1 MGAWGVRIFENDT
14 ALDEMQDITEF
25 GTTPEAVKAYTVAM
39 LNNWQDEHIQLLAIG
54 IVDASLNGV
63 EHSVFGNF
71 LEYNHFLLNLEPMED
86 LRERALKAVKNL
98 GVDSWNDDCKADR
111 QHLYDVLANRLTQGD
126 IDS

>member
-25 GTTPEAVKAYTVAM
+25 CKTPEAVKAYTVSM
-39 LNNWQDEHIQLLAIG
+39 LNNWHDEHIQLLAIG

-71 LEYNHFLLNLEPMED
+71 LEYNHFLLHLEPMED
-86 LRERALKAVKNL
+86 LRVRALEAVRNL
-98 GVDSWNDDCKADR
+98 SVDSWNDDSKADR